1 MLNPKGVF
9 SRPTFL
15 SHYIILL
22 PNSSFFELLSFL
34 CFYDVTFSWFSSCL
48 FGYSLNFSSK
58 IFFFRG
64 PCHFLAILYILSLG
78 VLNFSKDSG
87 ITNMLKLICTSC
99 PDPSSKFQIFLQ
111 LITYYTSLL
120 TFGTGNS
127 PQQTL

>member
-1 MLNPKGVF
+1 MLNPKGIF

-22 PNSSFFELLSFL
+22 PNSFFFELLSFL
-34 CFYDVTFSWFSSCL
+34 RFYDVTFSWFSSCL

-58 IFFFRG
+58 IFFRD
-64 PCHFLAILYILSLG
+64 PCHFLVILYILSLG
-78 VLNFSKDSG
+78 VLNFSKDSV
-87 ITNMLKLICTSC
+87 ITNMLKLLYISC
-99 PDPSSKFQIFLQ
+99 PDPSSKLQNSQQ

-127 PQQTL
+127 PQRTL